1 MRNILVAILVAM
13 LPASG
18 ALAQQSSI
26 LKPEKPEKLAP
37 SSEKLLPLKGAGTA
51 RSCAEYGPGFVQLAG
66 SSTCVKIGGAVSI
79 DVGSSGI
86 GR

>member
-1 MRNILVAILVAM
+1 MRNILLAILVAM

-18 ALAQQSSI
+18 AVAQPSSI
-26 LKPEKPEKLAP
+26 LKPEKPAP
-37 SSEKLLPLKGAGTA
+37 SSEKVLPLKGAAAA

-66 SSTCVKIGGAVSI
+66 SSTCVKVGGAVSI